1 MNRGGP
7 CQEYQLSWVRAGNG
21 PPDSATWW
29 PRWPQNRRSGGRPE
43 NDAGT
48 CLRAARG
55 ALTAAELAETPAERY
70 LHAQLAALRV
80 AAVIL
85 AARARVR
92 SRGGPRD
99 VWRVVSDVA
108 PEFAEW
114 AGYFAATR
122 GKREAVAAGAVALVS
137 HREADDLVRD
147 AQAFLDV
154 VARRLDG
161 DAGRSRS
168 AG

>member
-1 MNRGGP
+1 MPGVPAELGP
-7 CQEYQLSWVRAGNG
+7 SRERAARQRDLVA
-21 PPDSATWW
+21 PVVSAEPAVTG
-29 PRWPQNRRSGGRPE
+29 GGRPE

-137 HREADDLVRD
+137 HREADDLLRD
-147 AQAFLDV
+147 AQTFHDEV
-154 VARRLDG
+154 VRRLRRLREAARE
-161 DAGRSRS
+161 AG
-168 AG
+168 

>member
-1 MNRGGP
+1 M
-7 CQEYQLSWVRAGNG
+7 C
-21 PPDSATWW
+21 
-29 PRWPQNRRSGGRPE
+29 
-43 NDAGT
+43 
-48 CLRAARG
+48 
-55 ALTAAELAETPAERY
+55 
-70 LHAQLAALRV
+70 
-80 AAVIL
+80 I
-85 AARARVR
+85 
-92 SRGGPRD
+92 RD
-99 VWRVVSDVA
+99 
-108 PEFAEW
+108 
-114 AGYFAATR
+114 R